1 MLKALKTLLK
11 DDIINQNTWRIKC
24 MGTQQALTTEQLE
37 LLIIIDEIETF
48 DRVHPDNIPA
58 GGIKEILNNNG
69 IMSPEDF
76 SRIANVLGYYGYI
89 HNGDELTVD
98 GKQYIELF
106 KEYLKQ
112 KSENPNIEHISYS
125 LLNFEKLE
133 INLEACLSKISVL
146 ENLGE
151 IPDLLKNVVQVVKEF
166 IHK

>member
-1 MLKALKTLLK
+1 M
-11 DDIINQNTWRIKC
+11 D
-24 MGTQQALTTEQLE
+24 TQQALTTEQLE

-48 DRVHPDNIPA
+48 DKVHPDNMPA

-112 KSENPNIEHISYS
+112 KSEDIKIEHVSFS
-125 LLNFEKLE
+125 LLNIEKL
-133 INLEACLSKISVL
+133 NLTLFDSLGKISFL
-146 ENLGE
+146 ENIGE
-151 IPDLLKNVVQVVKEF
+151 ISSLIKDVAQAIKRAK
-166 IHK
+166 HK

>member
-1 MLKALKTLLK
+1 
-11 DDIINQNTWRIKC
+11 

-48 DRVHPDNIPA
+48 DRVHPDNMPA

-106 KEYLKQ
+106 KHRCTRGT
-112 KSENPNIEHISYS
+112 N
-125 LLNFEKLE
+125 E
-133 INLEACLSKISVL
+133 IK
-146 ENLGE
+146 
-151 IPDLLKNVVQVVKEF
+151 
-166 IHK
+166 